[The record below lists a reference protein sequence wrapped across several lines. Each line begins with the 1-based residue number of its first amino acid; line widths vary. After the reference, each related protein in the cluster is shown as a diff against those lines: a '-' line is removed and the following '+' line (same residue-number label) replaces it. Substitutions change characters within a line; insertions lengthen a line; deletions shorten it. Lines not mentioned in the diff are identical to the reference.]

1 MDCTTCKHYR
11 DGAKPTCG
19 KFYLVPVDN
28 CNGRYYE

>member
-11 DGAKPTCG
+11 DGANPACG

-28 CNGRYYE
+28 CNGRDLE